1 MRSEK
6 NQLHDRTDEKTRSSE
21 KEKRVENTSSSVL
34 SYNKEKSLPDDSI
47 SSRLASLPVVKV
59 KPGFD
64 QKMAALFAL
73 ELEEEIRRKCFSW
86 QIKTNKIR
94 LPDLITDL
102 RSEFF

>member
-1 MRSEK
+1 MRSDK
-6 NQLHDRTDEKTRSSE
+6 NQINDRTDEETRRTDE
-21 KEKRVENTSSSVL
+21 EKRAGKTSSSVL
-34 SYNKEKSLPDDSI
+34 SYDKEKSLPDDHI
-47 SSRLASLPVVKV
+47 TSRLASLPVVKV